1 MSVRFLLEIYQR
13 RLCHCIL
20 LWRKFLIGFVCGILS
35 TLFLLRPTVLSCYP
49 RTSVE
54 REASSIQ
61 HISLLTANGSEI
73 SKKRDRILCWVITSP
88 KTHSRAQLIKQ
99 TWGKRCDKLLFMSSI
114 RDDTL
119 PEAIPLPVD
128 DTYAN
133 LWGKT
138 QEALK
143 YLYHHHLDDA
153 DWFYKADDDTYAV
166 MENMRH
172 LLSRYNASLPLHLGF
187 KYQHPKVQQGFMS
200 GGSGYVL
207 TGVAI
212 RRFVEAALARSRHL
226 RGNLKSNS
234 QCVLDHQGPEDLNLG
249 ICLEELNVTAVDSRD
264 ENKVE
269 RFLPWS
275 LEDMICGHLKNP
287 GFWYLREFSYYTLK
301 QDMKCCSPYAVAF
314 HYVKDYQLKVYE
326 YLIYGLRLYNHSE
339 LVN

>member
-1 MSVRFLLEIYQR
+1 MTRMNTRYLLEMYQR

-20 LWRKFLIGFVCGILS
+20 LSRKFLIGFVFGIVS
-35 TLFLLRPTVLSCYP
+35 TLLLSKLLVSPCHP
-49 RTSVE
+49 QPSVE
-54 REASSIQ
+54 QDVLPSHQIP
-61 HISLLTANGSEI
+61 LLTSKVSEVK
-73 SKKRDRILCWVITSP
+73 KKRDRILCWVITSP
-88 KTHSRAQLIKQ
+88 QTHSRAQLIKQ

-114 RDDTL
+114 KDNTL

-172 LLSRYNASLPLHLGF
+172 LLSHFNASMPLHLGF
-187 KYQHPKVQQGFMS
+187 KYQHPKVQQGFTS
-200 GGSGYVL
+200 GGSGYIL
-207 TGVAI
+207 TKVAI
-212 RRFVEAALARSRHL
+212 RRFVETALARSRNS
-226 RGNLKSNS
+226 RGKLATNS

-264 ENKVE
+264 ERKVE

-287 GFWYLREFSYYTLK
+287 GFWYLREFSYYPLK
-301 QDMKCCSPYAVAF
+301 QDMKCCSPHAVAF

-326 YLIYGLRLYNHSE
+326 YLIYGLRLYDQGR
-339 LVN
+339 